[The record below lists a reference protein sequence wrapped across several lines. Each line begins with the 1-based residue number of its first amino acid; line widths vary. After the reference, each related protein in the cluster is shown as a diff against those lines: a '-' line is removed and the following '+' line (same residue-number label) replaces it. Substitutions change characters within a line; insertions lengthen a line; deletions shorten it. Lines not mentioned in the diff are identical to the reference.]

1 MSDHADLFRPAA
13 VDAQRAQLLGSILL
27 SAPPPLRVLG
37 AAAVMAVSVLLLFFW
52 RGAFSQQATL
62 NGQLVPDMGLVSV
75 HAPHAGVIVERAV
88 MLGDRVRRGDVLM
101 VLSGE
106 RHSHALG
113 ATHDFLDE
121 LIGSRRA
128 SLHEQLAR
136 LTALEDA
143 EVRGL
148 QQRLGMLSAE
158 VKHLEDA
165 IALQRERLADAVA
178 VESDAR
184 GLREQEFVTAE
195 QLRGYRDRTLEQ
207 QATMQALERELLSLT
222 TQRAQTELEL
232 TATPLRFLAQR
243 ADVES
248 VLATL
253 EQERAEND
261 WQRRFVIV
269 APVDGEVALVVGET
283 GQIVDPQ
290 LPLVTL
296 RPSGA
301 ALQAHL
307 LAPEH
312 VIGHLTT
319 DDSLR
324 LRYAAFPYQR
334 FGHQAGRVVSVS
346 DGPYPDQGEAG
357 FPVYRVVVELDAQT
371 FTLRGR
377 EIELKPGMRVEV
389 RIGTERRRL
398 IEWAFARLWT
408 TTP

>member
-1 MSDHADLFRPAA
+1 MPKQADLFRSAA
-13 VDAQRAQLLGSILL
+13 VEAQRAQLLGGILL

-37 AAAVMAVSVLLLFFW
+37 AVTVMAVLVLLLFFW

-62 NGQLVPDMGLVSV
+62 NGRLVPDRGLVSV
-75 HAPHAGVIVERAV
+75 HAPHAGVIVERLV
-88 MLGDRVRRGDVLM
+88 TLGDQVRRGEVLM

-106 RHSHALG
+106 RFSHALG
-113 ATHDFLDE
+113 ATHGYVDE
-121 LIGSRRA
+121 LIGSRQA
-128 SLHEQLAR
+128 SLQAQLSR
-136 LTALEDA
+136 LTALEHA
-143 EVRGL
+143 ELRGS
-148 QQRLGMLSAE
+148 QQRLEMLSAE

-165 IALQRERLADAVA
+165 IALQSERLAEAA
-178 VESDAR
+178 GVESDTR
-184 GLREQEFVTAE
+184 RLREQGFATAE
-195 QLRGYRDRTLEQ
+195 QLRSYRDGYLEQ
-207 QATMQALERELLSLT
+207 QLRMQALERELLSLN
-222 TQRAQTELEL
+222 TQRAQTELDL
-232 TATPLRFLAQR
+232 AATPLRFLAQR

-248 VLATL
+248 ALATL

-269 APVDGEVALVVGET
+269 APVDGEVSLVVGET
-283 GQIVDPQ
+283 GQVVDPQ
-290 LPLVTL
+290 VPLMTL

-312 VIGHLTT
+312 VIGHLRP

-334 FGHQAGRVVSVS
+334 FGHQTGRVVNVS
-346 DGPYPDQGEAG
+346 DGPYPERSDAG
-357 FPVYRVVVELDAQT
+357 LPVYRVVVALDAQT

-377 EIELKPGMRVEV
+377 EVELKPGMRVEV
-389 RIGTERRRL
+389 RVGTEQRRL

-408 TTP
+408 ATP